1 MNISYFRQVR
11 GRWWHW
17 GRRKISCFEKLPY
30 GYEERLWT
38 NARRSIRSFA
48 GKEETLTDVDI
59 QGIKVHRPREL
70 MVNPNSFVLLF
81 QENYKQDNKNS
92 RGRVFDYRLGGQN
105 SRFNRLKEE
114 KELQYQEFRSRVELE
129 MRILKKVIKKMIVMI
144 VKMINT
150 TEIYHILRLMLME
163 ASILYR
169 RLSCQVSPTWTLCRG
184 HLSRYSWKKHLK
196 ERGVGLLLM
205 TFTKI

>member
-1 MNISYFRQVR
+1 
-11 GRWWHW
+11 
-17 GRRKISCFEKLPY
+17 
-30 GYEERLWT
+30 
-38 NARRSIRSFA
+38 
-48 GKEETLTDVDI
+48 
-59 QGIKVHRPREL
+59 

-114 KELQYQEFRSRVELE
+114 KGLQYQEFRSRVELE

-163 ASILYR
+163 ASILYG
-169 RLSCQVSPTWTLCRG
+169 RLSCQVSQT
-184 HLSRYSWKKHLK
+184 
-196 ERGVGLLLM
+196 
-205 TFTKI
+205 

>member
-1 MNISYFRQVR
+1 
-11 GRWWHW
+11 
-17 GRRKISCFEKLPY
+17 
-30 GYEERLWT
+30 
-38 NARRSIRSFA
+38 
-48 GKEETLTDVDI
+48 
-59 QGIKVHRPREL
+59 

-92 RGRVFDYRLGGQN
+92 RGRVFDYRLEGQN

-169 RLSCQVSPTWTLCRG
+169 RLSCQVSPT
-184 HLSRYSWKKHLK
+184 
-196 ERGVGLLLM
+196 
-205 TFTKI
+205 

>member
-1 MNISYFRQVR
+1 M
-11 GRWWHW
+11 
-17 GRRKISCFEKLPY
+17 
-30 GYEERLWT
+30 
-38 NARRSIRSFA
+38 
-48 GKEETLTDVDI
+48 TDVDI

-169 RLSCQVSPTWTLCRG
+169 RLSCQVSPT
-184 HLSRYSWKKHLK
+184 
-196 ERGVGLLLM
+196 
-205 TFTKI
+205 